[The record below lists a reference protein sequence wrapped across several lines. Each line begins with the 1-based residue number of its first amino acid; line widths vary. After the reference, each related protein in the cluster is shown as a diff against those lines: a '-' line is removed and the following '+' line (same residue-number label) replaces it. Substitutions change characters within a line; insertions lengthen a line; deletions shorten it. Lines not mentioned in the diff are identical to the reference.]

1 MAFRKIKETIQ
12 AFRGAPP
19 SLGEQLDLYEQELR
33 ARVFDRD
40 KGKEKPNL
48 AVILIALFIVVLPL
62 ASFLAGVA
70 HSFLKVDEKITAIII
85 SVSVTY
91 ILDSARDRIMAAIP
105 FQKLNPYFGSK
116 IEETIGAFRVKKDR
130 G

>member
-19 SLGEQLDLYEQELR
+19 SVGEQLDLYEQELR

-62 ASFLAGVA
+62 ASLLGGVA
-70 HSFLKVDEKITAIII
+70 HSLLKFDEKIASITVSIIL
-85 SVSVTY
+85 TY
-91 ILDSARDRIMAAIP
+91 ILESMRERIVNAIP
-105 FQKLNPYFGSK
+105 FHKLNPYFGSK
-116 IEETIGAFRVKKDR
+116 IEETIAAFRVKKGR